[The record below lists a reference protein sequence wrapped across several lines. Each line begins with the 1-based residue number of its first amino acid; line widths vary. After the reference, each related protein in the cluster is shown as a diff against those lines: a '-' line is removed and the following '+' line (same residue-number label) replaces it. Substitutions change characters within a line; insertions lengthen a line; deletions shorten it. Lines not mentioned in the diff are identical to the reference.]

1 MGGEA
6 ASPYLNENG
15 GRRQGPATA
24 PFVRNS
30 MEYIKGF
37 DVSSL
42 PEVER
47 CGGKFYEADVQ
58 RDALEIL
65 RDHGGNYL
73 RLRLWNEPYSPEGKP
88 YGAGTCD
95 LACLLG
101 LATRAKHLGMNWMLN
116 LHYSDFWAD
125 PGKQYPPK
133 AWQGKDENQLA
144 EAVYNYTTDVLCA
157 CRANGTLP
165 GMVQV
170 GNELTGGL
178 LWPVGK
184 VPNWDALAHL
194 VGTGVQAVRN
204 FDPGIKVMVHLDNGG
219 NHDLYVN
226 WFDNYFAC
234 GGDCDVIGMSYYPF
248 WHGTM
253 EELEANMNDIAP
265 RYSKDL
271 VLAET
276 SMGFT
281 MESYARREKLKKAER
296 KGPATTP
303 ALVKKVPF
311 PMTAEGQCQFTE
323 RLLKIIENVPG
334 GHGRGFF
341 WWEPAWLPVP
351 GSGWA
356 AQPGWEYAKEKGPA
370 GNEWAN
376 QALFD
381 YSGHALPALDVIRDY
396 KPQD

>member
-1 MGGEA
+1 
-6 ASPYLNENG
+6 
-15 GRRQGPATA
+15 
-24 PFVRNS
+24 

-47 CGGKFYEADVQ
+47 CGGKFYKAGVQ

-65 RDHGGNYL
+65 REHGGNYL
-73 RLRLWNEPYSPEGKP
+73 RLRLWNDPYSPEGQP

-95 LACLLG
+95 LARLLE
-101 LATRAKHLGMNWMLN
+101 LATRAKHLGMNWLLN

-133 AWQGKDENQLA
+133 QWQGKDENQLA
-144 EAVYNYTTDVLCA
+144 EAVYNYTTDVLRA
-157 CRANGTLP
+157 CRTNGTVP

-184 VPNWDALAHL
+184 VPNWDAVAHL

-219 NHDLYVN
+219 NHELYRT
-226 WFDNYFAC
+226 WFDNYFAR

-265 RYSKDL
+265 RYGKDL

-281 MESYARREKLKKAER
+281 MESYARKEKLKKDER

-303 ALVKKVPF
+303 ELVRKVPF
-311 PMTAEGQCQFTE
+311 PMTPAGQCRFME
-323 RLLKIIENVPG
+323 RLLQIIEKVPD

-341 WWEPAWLPVP
+341 WWEPAWIPVP

-381 YSGHALPALDVIRDY
+381 YGGEALPALDVIRDY
-396 KPQD
+396 TPRS